1 MPSGGKQMLNGKAY
15 YNTTLSTR
23 SYPVFLFLYD
33 LFYLNGVKI
42 VSPEIFQFFTPVSLA
57 Y

>member
-1 MPSGGKQMLNGKAY
+1 MPSGGKQILNGKAY
-15 YNTTLSTR
+15 YNTTLNTR

-42 VSPEIFQFFTPVSLA
+42 VSPEIFH
-57 Y
+57 